1 LPKPLATVS
10 QPAGGTLKKSEQVS
24 FRRLLPLLGSATRL
38 RGVEFGHRFERLLKT
53 NGQIGSVRFYR
64 FGFDTLPQIVT
75 GPDFLDFLVTFRD
88 ITPVN

>member
-1 LPKPLATVS
+1 MP
-10 QPAGGTLKKSEQVS
+10 G
-24 FRRLLPLLGSATRL
+24 
-38 RGVEFGHRFERLLKT
+38 FGFGFERLLKT
-53 NGQIGSVRFYR
+53 NGQIGFVRFYR